1 MEYIENVG
9 NIIPIEIETE
19 MKRSFIE
26 YAMSVIVDRALPDVR
41 DGMKPVHRRILYS
54 MLDMGFT
61 PDKAYRKCMA
71 TVGNVQGKYHPHGD
85 AAIYDSLVRM
95 GQDFSMRYPLVDG
108 QGNFGSR
115 DGDPPAAARYTEAR
129 LARISLE
136 LMGDI
141 KKDTVDFRPN
151 YDEHEMEPSVFP
163 ARFPNLLV
171 NGTNGI
177 AVGMASNIPTHNL
190 GEVIDGIRMLLE
202 NPDCTT
208 DELMTVIKGP
218 DFPTG
223 ANILG
228 KMGIRE
234 AYRTGHGKMIV
245 RSECEIEQHANGK
258 SSILVSEL
266 PYGVNKARLI
276 SRIAELVKDK
286 SVEGISD
293 IRDESDR
300 EHEVRINI
308 ELRRDANPQVVL
320 NQLYKHTD
328 LQVSFSAN
336 MLAIVPAEGGKL
348 EPKVLNLK
356 QLLEY
361 YVDHQREVIRRRTQY
376 ELDKALAR
384 AHILE
389 GYMLAVD
396 NLDEVI
402 RIIRSSKNVP
412 EAKANLMER
421 FGFSDV
427 QAQHIVDMTLGRL
440 TNLEVDAIRRE
451 YAELQETI
459 ARLRGILADMSK
471 IEQIIMDELEVI
483 RKKFGDPRR
492 TKIVPYEGEID
503 IDDLINEEAVVVTMS
518 NAGYVKRLPT
528 DTYRAQRRGGKGIAG
543 MSTKENDFVK
553 DIMVCSSHD
562 MLLFF
567 TTRGRV
573 FKLKAYQI
581 PEGSRQ
587 AKGMA
592 IVNLLQLEGGETVT
606 AVLNLP
612 EEFSD
617 DMFLTLVTR
626 KGVIKKTPMSEYSNI
641 RKSGLL
647 AIALREDDALVGV
660 AVNGGECD
668 IIITTKNGQCIRFD
682 NSDVRPIGRV
692 SQGVRG
698 ILLEEGDNVI
708 SMNVVTDDESKM
720 LIVTEKGY
728 GKRVPVS
735 EYRVQTRGG
744 KGVTTGDLRDKTG
757 LLAGAVLVGE
767 DDDVMLICDDG
778 TIIRMPAS
786 DINVYK
792 RAALGV
798 SVMRVG
804 DDTNIVGV
812 ARADKEP
819 EEELPAEG
827 EAPAA
832 EEGEASQE
840 AVTPED
846 ETPLE

>member
-1 MEYIENVG
+1 MEYIEKVG

-95 GQDFSMRYPLVDG
+95 GQDFAMRYPLVDG

-202 NPDCTT
+202 NPDCST

-245 RSECEIEQHANGK
+245 RSECEIEQLPNGK
-258 SSILVSEL
+258 SSIMVSEL

-286 SVEGISD
+286 SIEGITN
-293 IRDESDR
+293 ILDESDR

-308 ELRRDANPQVVL
+308 ELRRDANPQVIL

-361 YVDHQREVIRRRTQY
+361 YVEHQRDVIRRRTQY

-402 RIIRSSKNVP
+402 SIIRGSRNVP
-412 EAKANLMER
+412 EAKANLIER

-451 YAELQETI
+451 FAELQETI
-459 ARLRGILADMSK
+459 ARLRGILADVSK
-471 IEQIIMDELEVI
+471 VEKIILDELEVI

-528 DTYRAQRRGGKGIAG
+528 DTYRAQRRGGKGVAG
-543 MSTKENDFVK
+543 MTTKENDFVK

-617 DMFLTLVTR
+617 DMFLTLVTK
-626 KGVIKKTPMSEYSNI
+626 KGIIKKTPMSEYSNI

-647 AIALREDDALVGV
+647 AIALREEDALVGV

-698 ILLEEGDNVI
+698 ILLEEDDNVI
-708 SMNVVTDDESKM
+708 SMNVVTSEDQKM
-720 LIVTEKGY
+720 LVVTEKGF

-757 LLAGAVLVGE
+757 LLAGAVLVAE

-804 DDTNIVGV
+804 EDTNIVGV

-819 EEELPAEG
+819 EEVTEAEVV
-827 EAPAA
+827 EAP
-832 EEGEASQE
+832 E
-840 AVTPED
+840 AVVEPDQE
-846 ETPLE
+846 

>member
-141 KKDTVDFRPN
+141 NKDTVDFRPN
-151 YDEHEMEPSVFP
+151 YDEHEMEPSVLP

-223 ANILG
+223 GNILG

-245 RSECEIEQHANGK
+245 RSECEIEQHTNGRA
-258 SSILVSEL
+258 SILVSEL

-276 SRIAELVKDK
+276 TRIAELSKDK
-286 SVEGISD
+286 VVEGISD

-308 ELRRDANPQVVL
+308 ELRKDANPQVVL
-320 NQLYKHTD
+320 NQLFKHTD
-328 LQVSFSAN
+328 LQISFSAN

-361 YVDHQREVIRRRTQY
+361 YVDHQRDVIRRRTQY
-376 ELDKALAR
+376 DLDKALAR

-389 GYMLAVD
+389 GYMIAVD

-402 RIIRSSKNVP
+402 HIIRSSKNVP
-412 EAKANLMER
+412 HAKANLIER
-421 FGFSDV
+421 FGFTDV

-543 MSTKENDFVK
+543 MATKENDFVK

-612 EEFSD
+612 EEFSE

-668 IIITTKNGQCIRFD
+668 IIITTKQGQCIRFD

-698 ILLEEGDNVI
+698 ILLEEGDSVI

-819 EEELPAEG
+819 EEELPAQDETSQEEENSEE
-827 EAPAA
+827 EAP
-832 EEGEASQE
+832 
-840 AVTPED
+840 
-846 ETPLE
+846 LE